1 MQRTEH
7 FLETKTVLPS
17 QRGRHKKAVSHLDN
31 EDVKAYCLKW
41 IRTDPSNKKGVAL
54 QKFRRMV
61 VFEVLKGELWRKE
74 PAEEEEVEAESEKPR
89 PEEDEEKVEKKPKGT
104 RKRKRVPAAKKAKA
118 NQPAV
123 DEGRRQIEIRLEE
136 KKLQVSVEVGD
147 GHCLFRAFARQ
158 VCVVSFS
165 PFPLSLRFL

>member
-17 QRGRHKKAVSHLDN
+17 QRGRHKKVVSRLDN

-54 QKFRRMV
+54 QRFRRMV

-74 PAEEEEVEAESEKPR
+74 PAEELEVEAESEKPR
-89 PEEDEEKVEKKPKGT
+89 PEEVEQKVEKKPKASS
-104 RKRKRVPAAKKAKA
+104 RKRKRVSAPKAKAKA
-118 NQPAV
+118 NQRL
-123 DEGRRQIEIRLEE
+123 DEGRRQIETRLEE
-136 KKLQVSVEVGD
+136 KKLEVSVEVLD

-165 PFPLSLRFL
+165 PFP